1 MTPIASHIIAT
12 CWCIFVV
19 VWLVSAFRTK
29 RTAERQSIESA
40 LAHRIPVAL
49 GWWLLIFPKFS
60 GTLGREIIPHTTAVE
75 ITGAAICI
83 YGLIVTLWARFTLA
97 GNWSGNVTFKR
108 DHELIRTGPYHF
120 VRHPIYT
127 GLLVMFAGTAIA
139 IGQLR
144 GAISLLS
151 ITIGF
156 WIKLN
161 QEERLLVRHFPDDY
175 PAYQR
180 EVKALVPFLI

>member
-1 MTPIASHIIAT
+1 MTASASYIIAT

-19 VWLVSAFRTK
+19 VWLAGAIRTK
-29 RTAERQSIESA
+29 RTAEKQSVESA
-40 LAHRIPVAL
+40 LAHRIPVAF
-49 GWWLLIFPKFS
+49 GWWLLIVPN
-60 GTLGREIIPHTTAVE
+60 LPGRMNLPIIPHTTGVE
-75 ITGAAICI
+75 ITGAAICLF
-83 YGLIVTLWARFTLA
+83 GLFFTVWARFTLA

-127 GLLVMFAGTAIA
+127 GLLIMFAGTAIA

-151 ITIGF
+151 IAIGF

-175 PAYQR
+175 PAYKR
-180 EVKALVPFLI
+180 EVKALVPFVI